1 MLTDSLQRIRAL
13 SCSESFIVQAPAG
26 SGKTELL
33 TQRFLKL
40 LTSVE
45 NPEQIVALTFT
56 KKAAFE
62 MRSRI
67 IQALN
72 KAKLREDVS
81 PLAYEALDLSQKNE
95 WHLIE
100 NPHRL
105 RIYTIDSFCSQ
116 LAKSLPVTSGMGGMP
131 DIEENPGYLY
141 KKAVENYLS
150 SIEQEGEWVEGLCLI
165 LQHFHNRYE
174 VIEKLF
180 MAMLARRDQW
190 LQLVMNGRRNPE
202 KFKAVIQDS
211 LLSIHEEAF
220 AHLNRLL
227 SEELKQKWMQ
237 LASFGASQLFAEKKS
252 HELISCLNMTDFPDN
267 TYENLAIFSGLL
279 SLVFTSTQTIRKKI
293 DKNSGFPS
301 TIPEMKKLFS
311 EFISEIE
318 NDQSLVEQL
327 KIIPHLPAIELDPAE
342 WKLLAALWESLPILV
357 AHLQLMFK
365 QYNKVDFTEVNLKA
379 LEALGEEDNPTDL
392 ALILDYQIKHLL
404 VDEFQDTSSIQYQ
417 LFEKIVSGW
426 QANDGRTL
434 FVVGDP
440 MQSIYRFR
448 GAEVGLYLKLQ
459 QHGFGHV
466 LPINLTLTS
475 NFRSDKSIVD
485 WVNQS
490 FSPIFSKENDMV
502 LGKIAYSASSATQSL
517 TPNGVYCYAFL
528 SVQLEAQFIIKKIQE
543 IKLSES
549 KPDISIAILVR
560 ARDHAQA
567 IFHELKAQNIHYQAI
582 DMVSLN
588 HSQLITD
595 LLMLTRVVMLADSR
609 LAWFSLFRSPICG
622 LSLSDLWLLTQNT
635 DEAILPVNFDLSL
648 LSPEGQV
655 RASKIIQIL
664 SYWQNNQYRLP
675 LHQAIRHL
683 WMSLGFDLFY
693 EDEINASAYFEL
705 LLKWEEGNQFGDFEV
720 LEEKINSLYQ
730 ASSGSTTDSAVQIMT
745 IHKAKGLEFDYVFI
759 PGLQHATI
767 KEDQPLV
774 IYHEI
779 PYRFHVDWLI
789 APKYTASKRSRLY
802 DYIHSQL
809 QQKAVYETQRLLYV
823 AATRAKKQL
832 IWSYYKPVEKVNAP
846 KDSFLAMLDPFLDP
860 ISLSPESDKPDNTDK
875 SDKNDLNADNYS
887 PMQIR
892 VSTQTALPW
901 QAVEEKFVMNPD
913 LTEDNPLNRPLFQPY
928 EKLSIMGSYLHRLFA
943 SWQSVDLLNLE
954 AHQHNLLAMGLFQ
967 TDVNYA
973 STLITKMIQQCKQD
987 NQFNWI
993 MDSAHQAIQNE
1004 FALNFIRNNKLQT
1017 RILDKFFID
1026 KNNSLAWIIDFKLTL
1041 ETPNPSEH
1049 FAQLAEY
1056 AKLINNLG
1064 ILGGKPLRFGLYYPY
1079 QSYWW
1084 EQESICA

>member
-1 MLTDSLQRIRAL
+1 MLTDSLERTRAL
-13 SCSESFIVQAPAG
+13 SCSQSFIIQAPAG

-40 LTSVE
+40 LTTVE
-45 NPEQIVALTFT
+45 NPEQIIALTFT

-72 KAKLREDVS
+72 KAKVAETAS
-81 PLAYEALDLSQKNE
+81 HLALEVYKISETNA

-105 RIYTIDSFCSQ
+105 KIYTIDSFCSQ
-116 LAKSLPVTSGMGGMP
+116 LAKNLPVTAGMGGMP
-131 DIEENPGYLY
+131 DIEENPDYLY
-141 KKAVENYLS
+141 KKSVENYLT
-150 SIEQEGEWVEGLCLI
+150 SIEQDGTWVEGLCLI

-174 VIEKLF
+174 VVEKLF
-180 MAMLARRDQW
+180 TAMLARRDQW

-202 KFKAVIQDS
+202 KIKAVIQDS

-220 AHLNRLL
+220 GHLNRLL
-227 SEELKQKWMQ
+227 TDDLKEKWLH
-237 LASFGASQLFAEKKS
+237 LASFSASQLFSENKK
-252 HELISCLNMTDFPDN
+252 HDILSCLNICEFPDN
-267 TYENLAIFSGLL
+267 TYDNEAIFSGLL
-279 SLVFTSTQTIRKKI
+279 SLVFTSTKTVRKKI

-301 TIPEMKKLFS
+301 TLPEMKKIFS
-311 EFISEIE
+311 DFISEIE
-318 NDQSLVEQL
+318 KNQNLVEQL
-327 KIIPHLPAIELDPAE
+327 KVVADLPAIELDATE
-342 WKLLAALWESLPILV
+342 WHLLEALWESLPMLV

-379 LEALGEEDNPTDL
+379 LEALGDEDNPTDL

-426 QANDGRTL
+426 QPNEGRTL

-459 QHGFGHV
+459 QKGFGYIR
-466 LPINLTLTS
+466 PDNITLTS

-485 WVNQS
+485 WVNYA

-502 LGKIAYSASSATQSL
+502 LGKIAYSPSHATQSL
-517 TPNGVYCYAFL
+517 TPNGVFCYELLCA
-528 SVQLEAQFIIKKIQE
+528 QDEAKFMVAKIHE
-543 IKLSES
+543 IKLSD
-549 KPDISIAILVR
+549 PDASIAVLVR
-560 ARDHAQA
+560 ARHHAQA
-567 IFHELKAQNIHYQAI
+567 IFQEFKVKNIPYQAI

-588 HSQLITD
+588 NSQLIID
-595 LLMLTRVVMLADSR
+595 LLMLTRVIVLADSR
-609 LAWFSLFRSPICG
+609 LAWFSLFRSPVCG
-622 LSLSDLWLLTQNT
+622 LSLSDLWFLAQQK
-635 DEAILPVNFDLSL
+635 DEHILPINIDVAC
-648 LSPEGQV
+648 LSPEGQI
-655 RASKIIQIL
+655 RAKKIIQVL
-664 SYWQNNQYRLP
+664 TYWQANAYRLP
-675 LHQAIRHL
+675 LYQAIRHL
-683 WMSLGFDLFY
+683 WISLGFDLFY
-693 EDEINASAYFEL
+693 QDKINSASYFEL
-705 LLKWEEGNQFGDFEV
+705 LQKWEEGNQFGDFEV

-730 ASSGSTTDSAVQIMT
+730 AAKPLTTDSPIQIMT

-779 PYRFHVDWLI
+779 AYRDHVDWLI
-789 APKYTASKRSRLY
+789 APKYTVAKRSRLY

-832 IWSYYKPVEKVNAP
+832 IWSYFNLSEKNNPP
-846 KDSFLAMLDPFLDP
+846 KDSFLSMLHPFLDP
-860 ISLSPESDKPDNTDK
+860 IILSTELDQKNIESSKEAICSPE
-875 SDKNDLNADNYS
+875 
-887 PMQIR
+887 QIR
-892 VSTQTALPW
+892 LSYQTELPW
-901 QAVEEKFVMNPD
+901 RAVEEKFFAKMELSEENS
-913 LTEDNPLNRPLFQPY
+913 LNRPVVQAY
-928 EKLSIMGSYLHRLFA
+928 EKLSILGSYLHRLFA
-943 SWQSVDLLNLE
+943 AWDGV
-954 AHQHNLLAMGLFQ
+954 NLLALQAHRHNLTSMGLYQ
-967 TDVNYA
+967 ADLDYA
-973 STLITKMIQQCKQD
+973 SAFIIKIIQQCKQD
-987 NQFNWI
+987 NQFSWI
-993 MDSAHQAIQNE
+993 MDPAHLFIQNE
-1004 FALNFIRNNKLQT
+1004 FALNFVRNNKLQT

-1026 KNNSLAWIIDFKLTL
+1026 KNGQYAWIVDFKLTL
-1041 ETPNPSEH
+1041 DLPNPSEH
-1049 FAQLAEY
+1049 LVQLTEY
-1056 AKLINNLG
+1056 AKLINKLD

-1084 EQESICA
+1084 EQESIRA